1 MRRVRVELL
10 LRVLLIVTL
19 PYISI
24 SNDPN
29 TRRRINDNRKIEEQ
43 QRLNQSVL
51 ISHSLLPQVEK
62 RRNGRTLTFKPDTD
76 PVGHVL
82 NTLRP
87 ESLVELRVEADVLG
101 AHRLLRKIYNGLDG
115 PRSALLE
122 RAAVHP
128 FVEVDRVLASHDI
141 VERGALAGLNASLY
155 QFQFI

>member
-1 MRRVRVELL
+1 M
-10 LRVLLIVTL
+10 
-19 PYISI
+19 
-24 SNDPN
+24 
-29 TRRRINDNRKIEEQ
+29 
-43 QRLNQSVL
+43 
-51 ISHSLLPQVEK
+51 EK

-87 ESLVELRVEADVLG
+87 ESLVELGVEADVLG

-115 PRSALLE
+115 PRCALLE

-141 VERGALAGLNASLY
+141 VERGALAGLNVRLY
-155 QFQFI
+155 QFPVYMELSRSMQVV